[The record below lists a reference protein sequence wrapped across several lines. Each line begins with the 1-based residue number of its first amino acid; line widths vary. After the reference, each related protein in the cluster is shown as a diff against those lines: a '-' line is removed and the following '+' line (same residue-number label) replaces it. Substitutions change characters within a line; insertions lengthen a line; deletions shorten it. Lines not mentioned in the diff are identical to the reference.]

1 MKDFNFFEPFVEPK
15 KVSGGDDKKILITVA
30 AVVAALA
37 VIAVPAYQQINMLLM
52 KRSIA
57 QYESLLSEESS
68 KRKVAEIEQKE
79 TLLSSLKTQ
88 SGKVEKINGELNK
101 QDQIGGHIVS
111 AISESLAEDVF
122 INRMSIE
129 KSAISLDGVAKEK
142 EGVASFQNNLRRV
155 PYFED
160 IFVPNISAE
169 NDYNNFTLDM
179 ILKGEGES
187 DEKADKEGEN

>member
-15 KVSGGDDKKILITVA
+15 KVSAGSEKKTLITIIA
-30 AVVAALA
+30 IVAALA

-52 KRSIA
+52 RRSIA
-57 QYESLLSEESS
+57 EYESLLSEESS

-101 QDQIGGHIVS
+101 QDQIGGHIVE

-142 EGVASFQNNLRRV
+142 EGVATFQNNLRRV
-155 PYFED
+155 PYFEE
-160 IFVPNISAE
+160 IFVPSINAE
-169 NDYNNFTLDM
+169 NEYNNFTVDM
-179 ILKGEGES
+179 TLKGEGES